1 MLIEEDTKDATKHI
15 LDAAFRQEWGH
26 GAPTQQDI
34 THSLQETSLEEN
46 TIPGDVDLLQ
56 NHVNLLMS
64 GDLSTENRLREWI
77 SHGLLSNEELKS
89 YLEKN

>member
-1 MLIEEDTKDATKHI
+1 
-15 LDAAFRQEWGH
+15 
-26 GAPTQQDI
+26 
-34 THSLQETSLEEN
+34 LQETSLEEN
-46 TIPGDVDLLQ
+46 TIPGDVDLVQ